1 MSSELTEVFDLVLA
15 DSKVM
20 RIGMEGIG
28 SLTASSKERATERK
42 TAEKRQELT
51 FRSALNYQDLHF
63 L

>member
-28 SLTASSKERATERK
+28 SLTASSKERATEGR
-42 TAEKRQELT
+42 TAEKKDK
-51 FRSALNYQDLHF
+51 N
-63 L
+63 